1 MTRSRLDS
9 FPNHYCLCLELYRDI
24 RLQCMIRKSFV
35 HRLSL
40 ILILDEISIEM
51 CSVFDRFCTM
61 KFSRFSLSY
70 SKQLIHYSASVG
82 SCQALFKTFF
92 KKFSVPTSASNATKG
107 LEPARCASE
116 KRSLFGDDKI
126 ELYSHYRHLST
137 TFSNFFKRLVV
148 KVISPRPR
156 HTSCL
161 LAEETLDFDFRILHG
176 IRSVNQIICGAG
188 SKIPANGAGRS
199 VFELSRTH

>member
-61 KFSRFSLSY
+61 KFSRFLLSQV
-70 SKQLIHYSASVG
+70 KQLIHYSAPVG
-82 SCQALFKTFF
+82 SCQALFKTFL
-92 KKFSVPTSASNATKG
+92 KSFSCLTSASNAAKG

-137 TFSNFFKRLVV
+137 TFYNFF
-148 KVISPRPR
+148 
-156 HTSCL
+156 T
-161 LAEETLDFDFRILHG
+161 
-176 IRSVNQIICGAG
+176 
-188 SKIPANGAGRS
+188 
-199 VFELSRTH
+199 

>member
-1 MTRSRLDS
+1 MTHSRLDS

-61 KFSRFSLSY
+61 KFSRFLLSH

-82 SCQALFKTFF
+82 SCQALFSNFF
-92 KKFSVPTSASNATKG
+92 KKFSVLTSASNATKG

-116 KRSLFGDDKI
+116 KRLLFGDDKVK
-126 ELYSHYRHLST
+126 LYSCCRHLST
-137 TFSNFFKRLVV
+137 TFSFFLKRLIV
-148 KVISPRPR
+148 KVTSQRRPLR
-156 HTSCL
+156 F
-161 LAEETLDFDFRILHG
+161 AFAFF
-176 IRSVNQIICGAG
+176 NCGFPLTKCPSRAASAG
-188 SKIPANGAGRS
+188 SR
-199 VFELSRTH
+199 R

>member
-61 KFSRFSLSY
+61 KFSRFLLSH

-92 KKFSVPTSASNATKG
+92 KKFPVPTSASNATKG

-116 KRSLFGDDKI
+116 KRLLFGDDKI
-126 ELYSHYRHLST
+126 ELYSRYGHLST
-137 TFSNFFKRLVV
+137 TFSNFFR
-148 KVISPRPR
+148 KVSCKSHFTELNAKCRSIHLGISLDL
-156 HTSCL
+156 HILGVLMNDVIL
-161 LAEETLDFDFRILHG
+161 LLP
-176 IRSVNQIICGAG
+176 S
-188 SKIPANGAGRS
+188 
-199 VFELSRTH
+199 

>member
-1 MTRSRLDS
+1 MTHSRLDS

-61 KFSRFSLSY
+61 KFSRFLLSH

-82 SCQALFKTFF
+82 SCQALFKTFL
-92 KKFSVPTSASNATKG
+92 KSFSCLTSASNAAKG

-126 ELYSHYRHLST
+126 ELYSHCRHLST
-137 TFSNFFKRLVV
+137 TFSNFFINVGCKSNFTELNA
-148 KVISPRPR
+148 K
-156 HTSCL
+156 C
-161 LAEETLDFDFRILHG
+161 
-176 IRSVNQIICGAG
+176 RSVYLGISLDLHIIGVLMNDVILLLP
-188 SKIPANGAGRS
+188 S
-199 VFELSRTH
+199 

>member
-40 ILILDEISIEM
+40 ILILDRISIEM

-61 KFSRFSLSY
+61 KFSRFSLSH

-82 SCQALFKTFF
+82 SCQALFSNFF
-92 KKFSVPTSASNATKG
+92 KKFSVLTSASNAIKA

-116 KRSLFGDDKI
+116 KRSLFGDDRIK
-126 ELYSHYRHLST
+126 LYARYGHLST
-137 TFSNFFKRLVV
+137 TFSNFFK
-148 KVISPRPR
+148 K
-156 HTSCL
+156 
-161 LAEETLDFDFRILHG
+161 G
-176 IRSVNQIICGAG
+176 
-188 SKIPANGAGRS
+188 
-199 VFELSRTH
+199 

>member
-40 ILILDEISIEM
+40 ILILDRISIEM

-61 KFSRFSLSY
+61 KFSRFLLSH

-82 SCQALFKTFF
+82 SCQALFQTFLKSF
-92 KKFSVPTSASNATKG
+92 QCPRAHPMPQRLGACTLRLREAFAFRWRQDRIIRALRALVNNFLK
-107 LEPARCASE
+107 
-116 KRSLFGDDKI
+116 LFYI
-126 ELYSHYRHLST
+126 NSI
-137 TFSNFFKRLVV
+137 F
-148 KVISPRPR
+148 
-156 HTSCL
+156 CL
-161 LAEETLDFDFRILHG
+161 
-176 IRSVNQIICGAG
+176 
-188 SKIPANGAGRS
+188 
-199 VFELSRTH
+199 

>member
-40 ILILDEISIEM
+40 ILILDRISIEM

-61 KFSRFSLSY
+61 KFSRFLLSH

-82 SCQALFKTFF
+82 SCQALFQTFSKSFQCLRAHPMPRKAWSLHAAPPRSGCFSVTIRSNYTRIAGTCQQLFKTFF
-92 KKFSVPTSASNATKG
+92 KKVNCK
-107 LEPARCASE
+107 
-116 KRSLFGDDKI
+116 
-126 ELYSHYRHLST
+126 
-137 TFSNFFKRLVV
+137 SNFTELNAKCRSIYLGISLDLHILGILMND
-148 KVISPRPR
+148 VI
-156 HTSCL
+156 L
-161 LAEETLDFDFRILHG
+161 LLP
-176 IRSVNQIICGAG
+176 S
-188 SKIPANGAGRS
+188 
-199 VFELSRTH
+199 

>member
-61 KFSRFSLSY
+61 KFSRFSLSH

-82 SCQALFKTFF
+82 SCQALFSNFF
-92 KKFSVPTSASNATKG
+92 KKFSVLASASNATKG

-116 KRSLFGDDKI
+116 KRLLFGDDNI
-126 ELYSHYRHLST
+126 ELYSPCRHLST
-137 TFSNFFKRLVV
+137 TFSNFF
-148 KVISPRPR
+148 
-156 HTSCL
+156 T
-161 LAEETLDFDFRILHG
+161 
-176 IRSVNQIICGAG
+176 
-188 SKIPANGAGRS
+188 
-199 VFELSRTH
+199 

>member
-1 MTRSRLDS
+1 MTHSRLDS

-61 KFSRFSLSY
+61 KFSRFLLSH

-82 SCQALFKTFF
+82 SCQALFQTFLKNF
-92 KKFSVPTSASNATKG
+92 KKVLQPHKSGLNPFFIFWPTRSTLLILLLYASYITACSQ
-107 LEPARCASE
+107 L
-116 KRSLFGDDKI
+116 
-126 ELYSHYRHLST
+126 
-137 TFSNFFKRLVV
+137 
-148 KVISPRPR
+148 
-156 HTSCL
+156 
-161 LAEETLDFDFRILHG
+161 
-176 IRSVNQIICGAG
+176 
-188 SKIPANGAGRS
+188 
-199 VFELSRTH
+199 

>member
-1 MTRSRLDS
+1 MTLSRLDS

-40 ILILDEISIEM
+40 ILILDRISIEM

-61 KFSRFSLSY
+61 KFSRFLLSH

-92 KKFSVPTSASNATKG
+92 KKFPVPTSASNATKG

-126 ELYSHYRHLST
+126 GLYAPYEHLST
-137 TFSNFFKRLVV
+137 TFSNFFK
-148 KVISPRPR
+148 KVNCKSNFTELNAKCRSIYLGISLDL
-156 HTSCL
+156 HIFGVLMNDVIL
-161 LAEETLDFDFRILHG
+161 LLP
-176 IRSVNQIICGAG
+176 S
-188 SKIPANGAGRS
+188 
-199 VFELSRTH
+199 

>member
-61 KFSRFSLSY
+61 KFSRFSLSH

-82 SCQALFKTFF
+82 SCQALFQTFL
-92 KKFSVPTSASNATKG
+92 KVFSADERIQC
-107 LEPARCASE
+107 LERLGACTLCLREAVAF
-116 KRSLFGDDKI
+116 RWRQDRIIRALQA
-126 ELYSHYRHLST
+126 LVN
-137 TFSNFFKRLVV
+137 NFFKL
-148 KVISPRPR
+148 
-156 HTSCL
+156 
-161 LAEETLDFDFRILHG
+161 F
-176 IRSVNQIICGAG
+176 
-188 SKIPANGAGRS
+188 SKS
-199 VFELSRTH
+199 

>member
-61 KFSRFSLSY
+61 KFSRFSLSH
-70 SKQLIHYSASVG
+70 SKQLIHYSTSVG
-82 SCQALFKTFF
+82 SCQALFKSFLKSFF
-92 KKFSVPTSASNATKG
+92 NLSA
-107 LEPARCASE
+107 L
-116 KRSLFGDDKI
+116 
-126 ELYSHYRHLST
+126 
-137 TFSNFFKRLVV
+137 
-148 KVISPRPR
+148 
-156 HTSCL
+156 
-161 LAEETLDFDFRILHG
+161 
-176 IRSVNQIICGAG
+176 
-188 SKIPANGAGRS
+188 
-199 VFELSRTH
+199 LSRIFFLRAFLLYCCRNQKASTFLILFYSSSWSSSSP

>member
-1 MTRSRLDS
+1 MTLSRLDS

-61 KFSRFSLSY
+61 KFSRFLLSH

-82 SCQALFKTFF
+82 SCQALFSNFLKSFRCPRAHPMPRKAWSLHAAPPRSVCCSVTTRYDYTRVTGTCQQLFTTFF
-92 KKFSVPTSASNATKG
+92 TQIS
-107 LEPARCASE
+107 
-116 KRSLFGDDKI
+116 
-126 ELYSHYRHLST
+126 
-137 TFSNFFKRLVV
+137 FFRL
-148 KVISPRPR
+148 
-156 HTSCL
+156 
-161 LAEETLDFDFRILHG
+161 
-176 IRSVNQIICGAG
+176 
-188 SKIPANGAGRS
+188 
-199 VFELSRTH
+199 

>member
-61 KFSRFSLSY
+61 KFSRFLLSH

-82 SCQALFKTFF
+82 SCQALFKTFLKSF
-92 KKFSVPTSASNATKG
+92 VSAFQRFSHEYFSWELFYYTAAATKKQALFYFYFIPPPYPPLHLDIQRFPLHCSRDVLPFPETADIHTG
-107 LEPARCASE
+107 SFYMPAEPSE
-116 KRSLFGDDKI
+116 NCSDR
-126 ELYSHYRHLST
+126 
-137 TFSNFFKRLVV
+137 
-148 KVISPRPR
+148 
-156 HTSCL
+156 
-161 LAEETLDFDFRILHG
+161 FR
-176 IRSVNQIICGAG
+176 
-188 SKIPANGAGRS
+188 
-199 VFELSRTH
+199 T

>member
-61 KFSRFSLSY
+61 KFSRFLLSH

-82 SCQALFKTFF
+82 SCQALFKTFL
-92 KKFSVPTSASNATKG
+92 KSFSCLTSASNAAKG

-137 TFSNFFKRLVV
+137 TFSNFFINVGCKSNFTELNA
-148 KVISPRPR
+148 K
-156 HTSCL
+156 C
-161 LAEETLDFDFRILHG
+161 
-176 IRSVNQIICGAG
+176 RSVYLGISLDLHIIGVLMNDVILLLP
-188 SKIPANGAGRS
+188 S
-199 VFELSRTH
+199 

>member
-1 MTRSRLDS
+1 MTRTRLDS

-61 KFSRFSLSY
+61 KFSRFLLSH
-70 SKQLIHYSASVG
+70 SKQLIHYSASVD
-82 SCQALFKTFF
+82 SCQALFSNFF
-92 KKFSVPTSASNATKG
+92 EKFSVLTSASNATKG

-116 KRSLFGDDKI
+116 KRLLFGDDKI
-126 ELYSHYRHLST
+126 VLYSPYEHLST
-137 TFSNFFKRLVV
+137 TFSNFFR
-148 KVISPRPR
+148 KVSCKSHFTELNAKYSP
-156 HTSCL
+156 L
-161 LAEETLDFDFRILHG
+161 
-176 IRSVNQIICGAG
+176 
-188 SKIPANGAGRS
+188 
-199 VFELSRTH
+199 